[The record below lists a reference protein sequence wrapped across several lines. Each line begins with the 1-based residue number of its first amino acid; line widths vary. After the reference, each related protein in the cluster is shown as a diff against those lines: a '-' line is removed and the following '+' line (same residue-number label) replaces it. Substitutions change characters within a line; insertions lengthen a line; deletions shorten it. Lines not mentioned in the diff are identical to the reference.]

1 MLRNYIMS
9 LNEIPKKI
17 PKFYCE
23 NCETGTNNK
32 KDFNKHLATAKHK
45 KLHGLT
51 DLEQNLT
58 DKSQPFVCKECN
70 MSYKSRVGLWY
81 HSKKCEK
88 SPKSPDYMTVIT
100 QLLNQNND
108 LKNFILEQATEHKKD
123 TMEIVGKMIET
134 VKPINNN
141 TVNNNHKFNIN
152 VFLSEQCK
160 DAINFSDFVKNIEV
174 SREDIQNT
182 GQLGFVNGISKIL
195 MDNLKQLSINER
207 PIHCTDLKRETMYI
221 KDEDKWNKEDDDTK
235 LRNAIQTVSRKSMK
249 TLIDWKQVNPDYE
262 DGDSEFSQECLSMQR
277 HSVAGD
283 DREVYYPKVAKL
295 VAKEVIVDKS

>member
-1 MLRNYIMS
+1 MS

-141 TVNNNHKFNIN
+141 TTNNNQKFNIN
-152 VFLSEQCK
+152 VFLNDQCK

-221 KDEDKWNKEDDDTK
+221 KDEDKWNKEDNDTK
-235 LRNAIQTVSRKSMK
+235 IRDAIQTVSRKSMK

>member
-1 MLRNYIMS
+1 MS

-81 HSKKCEK
+81 HSKKCGK

-249 TLIDWKQVNPDYE
+249 TLIDWKQANPDYE

-295 VAKEVIVDKS
+295 VAKEVVVDKT

>member
-1 MLRNYIMS
+1 MS

-81 HSKKCEK
+81 HSKKCGK

-221 KDEDKWNKEDDDTK
+221 KDEDKWNKEENDTK
-235 LRNAIQTVSRKSMK
+235 IKNAIQTVSRKSIQ

-283 DREVYYPKVAKL
+283 DREVYYPKVARL
-295 VAKEVIVDKS
+295 VAKEVIVDKT

>member
-1 MLRNYIMS
+1 MS

-81 HSKKCEK
+81 HSKKCGK

-221 KDEDKWNKEDDDTK
+221 KDEDKWNKEEDDTK

-295 VAKEVIVDKS
+295 VAKEVIVDKT

>member
-1 MLRNYIMS
+1 MS

-81 HSKKCEK
+81 HSKKCGK

-141 TVNNNHKFNIN
+141 TTNNNQKFNIN
-152 VFLSEQCK
+152 VFLNEQCK
-160 DAINFSDFVKNIEV
+160 DAINFADFVKNIEV

-221 KDEDKWNKEDDDTK
+221 KDEDKWNKEENDTK
-235 LRNAIQTVSRKSMK
+235 IKNAIQTVSRKSIQ

-295 VAKEVIVDKS
+295 VAKEVVVDKT